1 MVVVGASGD
10 LARKKIFPALF
21 ALYHE
26 GMLPEV
32 GPRPAVPL
40 PVRPIIIIRASC
52 CAATQPAEAAHPAH
66 SAAAA
71 AAAAVA
77 PPNLAASTKVS
88 ILTSSPAAAQR
99 LPAQRR
105 LQAAPAQP
113 AAVNC
118 THSAVAVPSC
128 CCR

>member
-40 PVRPIIIIRASC
+40 PVRPRIIIRASC
-52 CAATQPAEAAHPAH
+52 CAATQPAEAALPAH

-71 AAAAVA
+71 AVA
-77 PPNLAASTKVS
+77 PPHSRRLHQGFNSHEQPCSAL
-88 ILTSSPAAAQR
+88 

-105 LQAAPAQP
+105 LQANPAQP